1 MSTTSCDC
9 LNCSSGNGQPCL
21 VADVPMG
28 RAGSGDTFVLT
39 GAGNPN
45 YMPPPPEQ
53 HGYGSSGVVITMPG
67 ELFDF
72 VTPLPAKFDWIS
84 TISDEHLRGVLRE
97 AALRGGPFFS
107 DQAIADL
114 YQPA

>member
-45 YMPPPPEQ
+45 YMPPPPVP
-53 HGYGSSGVVITMPG
+53 VVLSAPEMAHCERP
-67 ELFDF
+67 
-72 VTPLPAKFDWIS
+72 WM
-84 TISDEHLRGVLRE
+84 
-97 AALRGGPFFS
+97 
-107 DQAIADL
+107 
-114 YQPA
+114 